1 MLEMGTAY
9 LPVASNWNQYLG
21 DSEYVYEDM
30 EREIKSKLMALAD
43 DACVYMH
50 NDRWALIEI
59 DTFSTFSNVS
69 PLRYKED
76 LWLCNLDW
84 EQKKFRGKAMTKA
97 AMKKLLQD
105 IEDHTE
111 RQKEAFLSASC
122 DVGDGEEFKYMITA
136 QEPVSIK
143 RRVHMPGYPGYERG
157 GRGYPGYERGRL

>member
-1 MLEMGTAY
+1 M
-9 LPVASNWNQYLG
+9 
-21 DSEYVYEDM
+21 
-30 EREIKSKLMALAD
+30 
-43 DACVYMH
+43 
-50 NDRWALIEI
+50 
-59 DTFSTFSNVS
+59 S

-122 DVGDGEEFKYMITA
+122 DVGDGEEFKYMVTA

-143 RRVHMPGYPGYERG
+143 RRVHMPGYPGYKRG
-157 GRGYPGYERGRL
+157 GRGYPGYEGGWAWLPWVREGQAMMSMCRADIGGGEGG